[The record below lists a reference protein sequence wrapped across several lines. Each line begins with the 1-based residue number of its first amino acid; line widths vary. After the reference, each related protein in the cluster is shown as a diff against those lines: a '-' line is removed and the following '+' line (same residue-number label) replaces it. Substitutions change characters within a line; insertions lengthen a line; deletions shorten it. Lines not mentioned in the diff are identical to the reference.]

1 MPVATLGT
9 VKAVNQEQLEKNINA
24 SIILGN
30 AYHLYL
36 KPGLDVLTEVGGIHS
51 FMTWKR
57 AILTD
62 SGGYQVYSLA
72 ANRKISEKGVCF
84 KSHIDGSTHL
94 FTPEKVIDIQ
104 RQIGSDIMMAFD
116 ECTPYPCSYNYARD
130 SLERTHRWA
139 KRCHERYTRTDS
151 LYGYDQLLF
160 PVVQGS
166 VYPDLRIQS
175 TEYISNLD
183 LPGLAIGGLA
193 VGEPAEEMYAMVK
206 LVCDNLPINKPR
218 YLMGVGTPANL
229 LESIALGIDMFDCVM
244 PTRNARNG
252 MLFTTEGI
260 INIRNE
266 KWKKDFNPLDNDLN
280 HSVSRDY
287 SRAYLR
293 HLFLSGEMLGA
304 QLASIHNLAFYS
316 FLMQTAR
323 KKIQKKEYDNWKR
336 QMVSKCM
343 QRL

>member
-1 MPVATLGT
+1 M
-9 VKAVNQEQLEKNINA
+9 
-24 SIILGN
+24 
-30 AYHLYL
+30 
-36 KPGLDVLTEVGGIHS
+36 
-51 FMTWKR
+51 F
-57 AILTD
+57 
-62 SGGYQVYSLA
+62 
-72 ANRKISEKGVCF
+72 F